1 MNLGRYF
8 RAVSPPVLGTHQL
21 KAEKLKLF
29 PVAWFFQLSL
39 TQLRIFFS
47 VHFRS
52 EQKYFS
58 SYSRK
63 AFVRLHFV
71 STKSMKYINSHVK
84 MKFFSDRTVQQ
95 VLETCEFELSV
106 PCYNIYEGHL
116 CSNLTYKKIKS
127 GSSCA

>member
-1 MNLGRYF
+1 MLKMNLGRDF
-8 RAVSPPVLGTHQL
+8 RLVSPPVLGTHQL
-21 KAEKLKLF
+21 KAEKLRLF

-47 VHFRS
+47 IHFRS

-63 AFVRLHFV
+63 VLVGLHFV

-84 MKFFSDRTVQQ
+84 MKFFSDWTVQQ
-95 VLETCEFELSV
+95 VLETCEFELSGLALHV
-106 PCYNIYEGHL
+106 QLFTKVIWVQIWR
-116 CSNLTYKKIKS
+116 IKR
-127 GSSCA
+127 